1 MTREEVIKNEHF
13 PTEYEDN
20 LNILLERINKL
31 QSLHPTF
38 KFIITSGFR
47 SMETHLRIYK
57 EKGITDK
64 NKIPMKSKHLTCQA
78 VDIADAKFFLT
89 NWCKE
94 NEEVL
99 KEIGLW
105 CEDDVT
111 VKRLHLQIVPPT
123 SGKRWF
129 KP

>member
-1 MTREEVIKNEHF
+1 
-13 PTEYEDN
+13 
-20 LNILLERINKL
+20 
-31 QSLHPTF
+31 
-38 KFIITSGFR
+38 
-47 SMETHLRIYK
+47 METHLRIYK